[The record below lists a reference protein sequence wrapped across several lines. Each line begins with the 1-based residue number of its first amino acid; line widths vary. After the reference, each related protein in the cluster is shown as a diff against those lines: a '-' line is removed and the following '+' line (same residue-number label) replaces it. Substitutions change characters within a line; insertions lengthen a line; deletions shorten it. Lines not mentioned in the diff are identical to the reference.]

1 MAESLRKGSKV
12 KWQASGG
19 TAHGK
24 VVRKATHT
32 MHIKG
37 HKVAATP
44 DDPQILVETEDGA
57 RAAHKPEALHKD

>member
-1 MAESLRKGSKV
+1 MAGKRRHSPRQGRA
-12 KWQASGG
+12 QGD
-19 TAHGK
+19 AHDA
-24 VVRKATHT
+24 V
-32 MHIKG
+32 KG